1 MQEEEKIRAE
11 QKVQLIKFIQK
22 IPIFSTLSPYKAKLI
37 LSLCTKSVLEEG
49 NLLCKQGD
57 KSDSL
62 FILLQG
68 KLAVKIKN
76 SITIATIH
84 PISSIGE
91 MGVFTNEPRTATV
104 EAMEKSILLSLQKS
118 DIDKLIEKD
127 HEFALKIMRKV
138 IEVLSERITEDNVKI
153 REFQNYI
160 ISQEETNKSKNNH
173 S

>member
-1 MQEEEKIRAE
+1 MKEEEKARAE
-11 QKVQLIKFIQK
+11 QKAKLVNFIQK
-22 IPIFSTLSPYKAKLI
+22 IPVFSTLSPYKAKLI
-37 LSLCTKSVLEEG
+37 LSLCSKIVLGER
-49 NLLCKQGD
+49 NILCKQGD
-57 KSDSL
+57 SSDSM

-76 SITIATIH
+76 SVTIATIH
-84 PISSIGE
+84 PVSSIGE

-104 EAMEKSILLSLQKS
+104 EVMEKSILLCLQKS
-118 DIDKLIEKD
+118 DLDKLIEKD
-127 HEFALKIMRKV
+127 HQFAIKIMRKV

-160 ISQEETNKSKNNH
+160 ISQEEAKKANSNN